1 MQLSHAQ
8 TEPLPLDLIELLGE
22 FDAGELDDDDA
33 LNAAL
38 TEIEMKKT
46 KATTKSK
53 MQPNEGT
60 K

>member
-46 KATTKSK
+46 KATT
-53 MQPNEGT
+53 QPNEGT